1 MSIVPEGLLRPGWTD
16 RLVRIGLVLAG
27 LVLVAV
33 VGRLAVTMPEA
44 AVIVS
49 VAVLAVGVTAVQ
61 PGLIPLAVL
70 PLLLVVLRV
79 GSGGVDLSLSDF
91 ALAAATI
98 PALFLA
104 RRPFSA
110 GLRAVLWASVVYQFA
125 TLITVVNNPYT
136 ANAVEWAHA
145 WMLVSGSLLVGWAI
159 GANGLARVGL
169 RLLIGTIA
177 VLAAITVVE
186 GLVHVAQGD
195 LTPVYP
201 SFPYAMHKNFAGT
214 VCALGAVMVYA
225 RPAWVGINRR
235 WAFVLMGLMLTAVL
249 LTQSRQAV
257 IGLVAAVFVLVLR
270 SRSDRR
276 RSKLVLLLVAPLV
289 LFVTNLVQD
298 QVQSGNQF
306 NSVFQRLTW
315 FQDSMTV
322 WSSDPWFGVGLRW
335 WYTDRFPFQFQ
346 PPNAEI
352 EVLTSAGVVGLA
364 AFVLLMVVSLR
375 VAWRMDPAFGSL
387 AVAVLVSR
395 IVQGQFDLFWSAVQG
410 SLPFLVLGLCL
421 GAQWCSEQ
429 RERGAARELSSPT
442 GSRAVARLQAS
453 GAAR

>member
-1 MSIVPEGLLRPGWTD
+1 MS
-16 RLVRIGLVLAG
+16 GLVPAGLRGAGRRDLLVQTALVLGG

-33 VGRLAVTMPEA
+33 VGHFAVTLPEA
-44 AVIVS
+44 AVIIAA
-49 VAVLAVGVTAVQ
+49 AVLAVGLTAVQ
-61 PGLIPLAVL
+61 PGLIPVAVL

-79 GSGGVDLSLSDF
+79 GSGGIDLSLSDF
-91 ALAAATI
+91 ALAAAVL

-104 RRPFSA
+104 KRPFSP
-110 GLRAVLWASVVYQFA
+110 GMRAVLWASAIYQFA
-125 TLITVVNNPYT
+125 TLITVVNNPYA

-145 WMLVSGSLLVGWAI
+145 WMMVAGSLVVGWAV
-159 GANGLARVGL
+159 GANGHGRIGV
-169 RLLIGTIA
+169 RLLVGTIA
-177 VLAAITVVE
+177 VLSLITVIE
-186 GLVHVAQGD
+186 GSVHFAQGD
-195 LTPVYP
+195 FAPVYP
-201 SFPYAMHKNFAGT
+201 SFPYGMHKNFAGT
-214 VCALGAVMVYA
+214 VCATGAVMVYA
-225 RPAWVGINRR
+225 RPTWAGINRR
-235 WAFVLMGLMLTAVL
+235 WSVVLMVLMLAAVL
-249 LTQSRQAV
+249 FTQSRQAL

-270 SRSDRR
+270 SKTDRK
-276 RSKLVLLLVAPLV
+276 RSKLVLLLAAPLV

-364 AFVLLMVVSLR
+364 AFVLLMVVALR
-375 VAWRMDPAFGSL
+375 VAWRLDPAYGSL

-395 IVQGQFDLFWSAVQG
+395 LVQGQFDLFWSAVQG
-410 SLPFLVLGLCL
+410 SVPFVVLGICL
-421 GAQWCSEQ
+421 GASWHAE
-429 RERGAARELSSPT
+429 RERARPVDVATSPRVPAGT
-442 GSRAVARLQAS
+442 A
-453 GAAR
+453 